1 MQPIVRAQDITKA
14 FDTTPI
20 VKGASFQI
28 GTGDLAAIIG
38 PAGCGK
44 STLLRCLNGL
54 EALDSGS
61 IEIFGVKMAREPGA
75 PAPTKETA
83 RQLRQNVGMV
93 LQGNNL
99 FPHKT
104 LLQNVMMAPMVV
116 RNAPRDEAAA
126 IAERVL
132 EKVGLAGEMDRYPID
147 LSGGQ
152 QQRGAIARALALAPK
167 VMLYDAPTA
176 ALEQALVDEVLDV
189 MKGLGGEGL
198 TQIVVTDEIGFAREA
213 CDRTLYMEDGEIVEV
228 LVKAEGAG
236 GPKDPRTQTFLGRFA

>member
-1 MQPIVRAQDITKA
+1 MQPILRAEDVTKA

-20 VKGASFQI
+20 LRGVSLQI
-28 GTGDLAAIIG
+28 AAGDLAAIIG

-54 EALDSGS
+54 ETLDSGS
-61 IEIFGVKMAREPGA
+61 IEIFGLKMSRDAGA
-75 PAPTKETA
+75 PSPAKETA

-93 LQGNNL
+93 LQGFNL

-116 RNAPRDEAAA
+116 KNASRDEAAA
-126 IAERVL
+126 TAERLL
-132 EKVGLAGEMDRYPID
+132 EKVGLSDEMDRYPID

-189 MKGLGGEGL
+189 MKVLDGEGL
-198 TQIVVTDEIGFAREA
+198 TQVIVTDEIGFAREA

-228 LVKAEGAG
+228 LVKDQNGG
-236 GPKDPRTQTFLGRFA
+236 GPKDPRTQKFMGRFA